1 MLKYIIIDDEP
12 LAHEIIEEFCS
23 MLPHL
28 QLEKNCYNAM
38 EAMQYL
44 NENTVDFMF
53 LDINMPKLRGLDFL
67 KTLTNPPKT
76 IITTAYKE
84 YALEGFELNVVDYIL
99 KPFSFD
105 RLVKAVNK
113 VSEVQTAKTII
124 KEVSNTADTSSR
136 FFIKGDKKHHQIDL
150 NDLLYIE
157 AYGNYTKLFLKDEM
171 IVSHEKISNFEE
183 LLPSNNFLRV
193 HKSFIVAVDKIKF
206 IEGNR
211 IHIEAHKIPIGQ
223 TYKSSIGK
231 LYNT

>member
-38 EAMQYL
+38 EAMQFL
-44 NENTVDFMF
+44 NQNTVDFMF

-67 KTLTNPPKT
+67 KTLTKAPKA

-84 YALEGFELNVVDYIL
+84 HAIEGFELNVVDYIL

-113 VSEVQTAKTII
+113 VSDVQASNTII
-124 KEVSNTADTSSR
+124 TEVSSTTDSSTR
-136 FFIKGDKKHHQIDL
+136 FFVKGDKKHHQIDL

-171 IVSHEKISNFEE
+171 IVSHEKISHYED
-183 LLPSNNFLRV
+183 LLNASDFLRV
-193 HKSFIVAVDKIKF
+193 HKSFIVAINKIKF

-211 IHIEAHKIPIGQ
+211 ILINEHKIPIGQ
-223 TYKSSIGK
+223 TYKSSINK
-231 LYNT
+231 LYGS

>member
-23 MLPHL
+23 MLPHV

-53 LDINMPKLRGLDFL
+53 LDINMPKLKGLDFL
-67 KTLTNPPKT
+67 KTLSNPPKT

-84 YALEGFELNVVDYIL
+84 HALEGFELNVSDYLL

-113 VSEVQTAKTII
+113 ATKLAPIKKTKIETTSI
-124 KEVSNTADTSSR
+124 SNSNR
-136 FFIKGDKKHHQIDL
+136 FFLKGDKKHHQINSDDIL
-150 NDLLYIE
+150 FIE
-157 AYGNYTKLFLKDEM
+157 AYGNYTKVYLKEEM
-171 IVSHEKISNFEE
+171 IVSHEKISSFEE
-183 LLPSNNFLRV
+183 LLSKMNFLRV
-193 HKSFIVAVDKIKF
+193 HKSFIVAVDKIKL

>member
-38 EAMQYL
+38 EAMQFL
-44 NENTVDFMF
+44 NENRVDFMF

-67 KTLTNPPKT
+67 KTLTKPPKT

-84 YALEGFELNVVDYIL
+84 HALEGFELNVVDYIL
-99 KPFSFD
+99 KPFSFN

-113 VSEVQTAKTII
+113 VSDAQTTKTII
-124 KEVSNTADTSSR
+124 KEVSDASDNATR
-136 FFIKGDKKHHQIDL
+136 FFVKGDKKHHQIDL

-157 AYGNYTKLFLKDEM
+157 AYGNYTKLFLKGEM
-171 IVSHEKISNFEE
+171 IVSHEKISHYED
-183 LLPSNNFLRV
+183 LLDDSNFLRV
-193 HKSFIVAVDKIKF
+193 HKSFIVAIDKIKF

-211 IHIEAHKIPIGQ
+211 ILINEHKIPIGQ
-223 TYKSSIGK
+223 TYKNEVNK
-231 LYNT
+231 LY

>member
-1 MLKYIIIDDEP
+1 MLKYIIVDDEP

-23 MLPHL
+23 MLPHV
-28 QLEKNCYNAM
+28 QLKKNCYNAM

-67 KTLTNPPKT
+67 RTLTKPPKT
-76 IITTAYKE
+76 IVTTAYKE
-84 YALEGFELNVVDYIL
+84 HALEGFELNVVDYIL

-113 VSEVQTAKTII
+113 VSENQPAKTII
-124 KEVSNTADTSSR
+124 KEISNDATSTR
-136 FFIKGDKKHHQIDL
+136 FFVKGDKKHHQIDL

-157 AYGNYTKLFLKDEM
+157 AYGNYTKLYLQDEM
-171 IVSHEKISNFEE
+171 IVSHEKISHYETI
-183 LLPSNNFLRV
+183 LTDGNFLRV
-193 HKSFIVAVDKIKF
+193 HKSFIIAIDKIKF

-211 IHIEAHKIPIGQ
+211 ILINKQKIPIGQ
-223 TYKSSIGK
+223 TYKSAVNKI
-231 LYNT
+231 L

>member
-67 KTLTNPPKT
+67 RTLTKPPKT

-84 YALEGFELNVVDYIL
+84 HALEGFELNVVDYIL

-113 VSEVQTAKTII
+113 VSENQTTKTIV
-124 KEVSNTADTSSR
+124 KEISAEDTSTR
-136 FFIKGDKKHHQIDL
+136 FFVKGDKKHHQIDL
-150 NDLLYIE
+150 SDLLYIE

-171 IVSHEKISNFEE
+171 IVSHEKISHYEAI
-183 LLPSNNFLRV
+183 LTDGNFLRV

-211 IHIEAHKIPIGQ
+211 ILISEHKIPIGQ
-223 TYKSSIGK
+223 TYKSTVNK
-231 LYNT
+231 LLS

>member
-23 MLPHL
+23 MLPHV

-67 KTLTNPPKT
+67 KTLTKPPKT

-84 YALEGFELNVVDYIL
+84 HAIEGFELNVIDYIL

-113 VSEVQTAKTII
+113 VSATQPTNTVI
-124 KEVSNTADTSSR
+124 KEVSNETASTR
-136 FFIKGDKKHHQIDL
+136 FFVKGDKKQHQIDL
-150 NDLLYIE
+150 SDLLYIE

-171 IVSHEKISNFEE
+171 IISHEKISHYEAI
-183 LLPSNNFLRV
+183 LTDGNFLRV
-193 HKSFIVAVDKIKF
+193 HKSFIVAIGKIKF

-211 IHIEAHKIPIGQ
+211 ILINEHKIPIGQ
-223 TYKSSIGK
+223 TYKANVNK
-231 LYNT
+231 LYNV

>member
-12 LAHEIIEEFCS
+12 LAHEIIEEFCN
-23 MLPHL
+23 MLPHV
-28 QLEKNCYNAM
+28 QLHKNCYNAM

-53 LDINMPKLRGLDFL
+53 LDINMPKLKGLDFL
-67 KTLTNPPKT
+67 RTLTKPPKT

-84 YALEGFELNVVDYIL
+84 YAIEGFELNVVDYIL

-113 VSEVQTAKTII
+113 VSESLTTNTII
-124 KEVSNTADTSSR
+124 KEVSNTNNTTTR
-136 FFIKGDKKHHQIDL
+136 FFVKGDKKHHQISL
-150 NDLLYIE
+150 NELLFIE

-171 IVSHEKISNFEE
+171 IVSHEKISHYEE
-183 LLPSNNFLRV
+183 TLSASNFLRV
-193 HKSFIVAVDKIKF
+193 HKSFIVAIDKIKF

-211 IHIEAHKIPIGQ
+211 ILIAAHKIPIGQ
-223 TYKSSIGK
+223 TYKSSINK
-231 LYNT
+231 LYGN

>member
-23 MLPHL
+23 MLPHV

-67 KTLTNPPKT
+67 KTLTKPPKT

-84 YALEGFELNVVDYIL
+84 HALEGFELNVIDYIL

-113 VSEVQTAKTII
+113 VSDTQTTKTII
-124 KEVSNTADTSSR
+124 KEVSNETTSTR
-136 FFIKGDKKHHQIDL
+136 FFVKGDKKHHQIDL
-150 NDLLYIE
+150 NDLLFIE

-171 IVSHEKISNFEE
+171 IVSHEKISHYESILTE
-183 LLPSNNFLRV
+183 GDFLRV

-211 IHIEAHKIPIGQ
+211 ILIIEHKIPIGQ
-223 TYKSSIGK
+223 TYKNSINK
-231 LYNT
+231 LYNS

>member
-23 MLPHL
+23 MLPHV

-38 EAMQYL
+38 EAMQFL

-53 LDINMPKLRGLDFL
+53 LDINMPKLKGLDFL
-67 KTLTNPPKT
+67 KTLTSPPKT

-84 YALEGFELNVVDYIL
+84 HALEGFELNVVDYIL

-113 VSEVQTAKTII
+113 VSETQNTKTII
-124 KEVSNTADTSSR
+124 KEVSNSTDNSTR
-136 FFIKGDKKHHQIDL
+136 FFVKGDKKHHQIDL

-157 AYGNYTKLFLKDEM
+157 AYGNYTKMFLKDEM
-171 IVSHEKISNFEE
+171 IVSHEKISDFEE

-193 HKSFIVAVDKIKF
+193 HKSFIVAVNKIKF

-223 TYKSSIGK
+223 TYKSSINK
-231 LYNT
+231 LYGS

>member
-23 MLPHL
+23 ILPHV

-38 EAMQYL
+38 EAMQFL
-44 NENTVDFMF
+44 NENTADFMF
-53 LDINMPKLRGLDFL
+53 LDINMPKLGGLDFL
-67 KTLTNPPKT
+67 KTLTKSPKT

-84 YALEGFELNVVDYIL
+84 HALEGFELNVVDYIL

-113 VSEVQTAKTII
+113 VSETQTTKTII
-124 KEVSNTADTSSR
+124 KEVSSSTDSSTR
-136 FFIKGDKKHHQIDL
+136 FFVKGDKKHHQIDL
-150 NDLLYIE
+150 NELLYIE

-171 IVSHEKISNFEE
+171 IVSHEKISHYED
-183 LLPSNNFLRV
+183 LLNASNFLRV
-193 HKSFIVAVDKIKF
+193 HKSFIVAIDKIKF

-211 IHIEAHKIPIGQ
+211 ILINEHKIPIGQ
-223 TYKSSIGK
+223 TYKSSINK
-231 LYNT
+231 LYGS

>member
-1 MLKYIIIDDEP
+1 MFKFIIIDDEP
-12 LAHEIIEEFCS
+12 LAHEVIEEFCS
-23 MLPHL
+23 MIPHI

-38 EAMQYL
+38 EAMQFL

-53 LDINMPKLRGLDFL
+53 LDINMPKLGGLDFL

-84 YALEGFELNVVDYIL
+84 HALEGFELNVVDYIL

-113 VSEVQTAKTII
+113 VSETQTTNTII
-124 KEVSNTADTSSR
+124 KEVSSSMDNSTR

-150 NDLLYIE
+150 VDLLFIE

-171 IVSHEKISNFEE
+171 IVSHEKISQYESILNDE
-183 LLPSNNFLRV
+183 NFLRV
-193 HKSFIVAVDKIKF
+193 HKSFIVAIDKIKL

-211 IHIEAHKIPIGQ
+211 IWINKHKIPIGQ
-223 TYKSSIGK
+223 TYKSSINK
-231 LYNT
+231 LYNN

>member
-12 LAHEIIEEFCS
+12 LAHEIIEEFCG
-23 MLPHL
+23 MLPHV

-67 KTLTNPPKT
+67 KTLSNPPKT

-84 YALEGFELNVVDYIL
+84 HAIEGFELNVVDYIL

-113 VSEVQTAKTII
+113 VSDTQTTKTII
-124 KEVSNTADTSSR
+124 KDVSNNETTSTR
-136 FFIKGDKKHHQIDL
+136 FFVKGDKKHHQIDL

-157 AYGNYTKLFLKDEM
+157 AYGNYTKLFLKDNM
-171 IVSHEKISNFEE
+171 IVSHEKISHYESI
-183 LLPSNNFLRV
+183 LTDGNFLRV
-193 HKSFIVAVDKIKF
+193 HKSFIVAIDKIKF

-211 IHIEAHKIPIGQ
+211 ILINAHKIPIGQ
-223 TYKSSIGK
+223 TYKNNINN
-231 LYNT
+231 LYNS

>member
-23 MLPHL
+23 MLSHL

-44 NENTVDFMF
+44 NENSVDFMF
-53 LDINMPKLRGLDFL
+53 LDINMPKLKGLDFL
-67 KTLTNPPKT
+67 RTLTKPPKT

-84 YALEGFELNVVDYIL
+84 HAIEGFELNVVDYIL

-113 VSEVQTAKTII
+113 VSEAQVTKTIV
-124 KEVSNTADTSSR
+124 KEVSNEVTTKR
-136 FFIKGDKKHHQIDL
+136 FFVKGDKKHHQIDL

-171 IVSHEKISNFEE
+171 IVSHEKISHYETM
-183 LLPSNNFLRV
+183 LTDGDFLRV
-193 HKSFIVAVDKIKF
+193 HKSFIVAINKIKF

-211 IHIEAHKIPIGQ
+211 ILINEHKIPIGQ
-223 TYKSSIGK
+223 TYKNSVTK
-231 LYNT
+231 LL

>member
-38 EAMQYL
+38 EAMQFL
-44 NENTVDFMF
+44 NENIVDFMF

-67 KTLTNPPKT
+67 KTLTKPPKT

-113 VSEVQTAKTII
+113 VSETQTTKTII
-124 KEVSNTADTSSR
+124 KESPNEVVATR
-136 FFIKGDKKHHQIDL
+136 FFIKGNKKHHQIDL

-157 AYGNYTKLFLKDEM
+157 AHGNYTKLYLKDEM
-171 IVSHEKISNFEE
+171 IVSHEKISHYED
-183 LLPSNNFLRV
+183 LLNASNFLRV
-193 HKSFIVAVDKIKF
+193 HKSFIVAINKIKF

-211 IHIEAHKIPIGQ
+211 ILINEHKIPIGQ
-223 TYKSSIGK
+223 TYKSSINK
-231 LYNT
+231 LYGS

>member
-23 MLPHL
+23 MLPHV

-38 EAMQYL
+38 EAMQFL
-44 NENTVDFMF
+44 NENRVDFMF

-67 KTLTNPPKT
+67 KTLTKPPKT

-84 YALEGFELNVVDYIL
+84 HALEGFELNVIDYIL

-113 VSEVQTAKTII
+113 VSDTQSTKTII
-124 KEVSNTADTSSR
+124 KEISDETTSTR
-136 FFIKGDKKHHQIDL
+136 FFVKGDKKHHQIDL
-150 NDLLYIE
+150 NELLFIE
-157 AYGNYTKLFLKDEM
+157 AYGNYTKLFLNDEM
-171 IVSHEKISNFEE
+171 LVSHEKISHYED
-183 LLPSNNFLRV
+183 LLSASKFLRV
-193 HKSFIVAVDKIKF
+193 HKSFIVAIDKIKF

-211 IHIEAHKIPIGQ
+211 ILIHAHKIPIGQ
-223 TYKSSIGK
+223 TYKSNVNNLFNS
-231 LYNT
+231 

>member
-12 LAHEIIEEFCS
+12 LAHEIIEEFCG
-23 MLPHL
+23 MLPHIQL
-28 QLEKNCYNAM
+28 QKNCYNAM

-67 KTLTNPPKT
+67 KTLTHPPKT

-84 YALEGFELNVVDYIL
+84 HALEGFELNVVDYIL

-113 VSEVQTAKTII
+113 ISESQTTKSTVKQVSDETAT
-124 KEVSNTADTSSR
+124 R
-136 FFIKGDKKHHQIDL
+136 FFVKGDKKYHQIDL

-171 IVSHEKISNFEE
+171 IVSHEKISHYESI
-183 LLPSNNFLRV
+183 LDGANFLRV
-193 HKSFIVAVDKIKF
+193 HKSFIIAIDKIKF

-211 IHIEAHKIPIGQ
+211 ILISDHKIPIGQ
-223 TYKSSIGK
+223 TYKNGISR

>member
-1 MLKYIIIDDEP
+1 MLKFIIIDDEP

-44 NENTVDFMF
+44 NENSVDFMF

-67 KTLTNPPKT
+67 RTLTNPPKT

-84 YALEGFELNVVDYIL
+84 HAIEGFELNVVDYIL
-99 KPFSFD
+99 KPFRFD

-113 VSEVQTAKTII
+113 VSEIQTTKTIV
-124 KEVSNTADTSSR
+124 KEVSTEATATR
-136 FFIKGDKKHHQIDL
+136 FFVKGDKKHHQIDL
-150 NDLLYIE
+150 SDLLYIE

-171 IVSHEKISNFEE
+171 IVSHEKISHYEDM
-183 LLPSNNFLRV
+183 LTDGNFLRV
-193 HKSFIVAVDKIKF
+193 HKSFIVAINKIKF

-211 IHIEAHKIPIGQ
+211 ILINEHKVPIGQ
-223 TYKSSIGK
+223 TYKNAVTK
-231 LYNT
+231 LL

>member
-1 MLKYIIIDDEP
+1 MLKYIIVDDEP

-23 MLPHL
+23 MLPHV

-38 EAMQYL
+38 EAMQFL

-67 KTLTNPPKT
+67 KTLSKPPKT

-84 YALEGFELNVVDYIL
+84 HALEGFELNVVDYIL

-113 VSEVQTAKTII
+113 ITDTQVTKTTV
-124 KEVSNTADTSSR
+124 KQVSNETTTR
-136 FFIKGDKKHHQIDL
+136 LFVKGDKKQNQIDL

-157 AYGNYTKLFLKDEM
+157 AYGNYTKLYIKDEM
-171 IVSHEKISNFEE
+171 IVSHEKISYYESI
-183 LLPSNNFLRV
+183 LSDDDFLRV
-193 HKSFIVAVDKIKF
+193 HKSFLIAIDKIKL

-211 IHIEAHKIPIGQ
+211 IHITTHKIPIGQ
-223 TYKSSIGK
+223 TYKINVNR
-231 LYNT
+231 LYNS